1 MALAGLWIEFHRGL
15 VAALVM
21 KNRGQHKNMKN
32 HGAMVIDC
40 WRCNDF
46 KLVSWVSI
54 FQNISVWRLTVWNLQ
69 GSRTWN
75 KNNPI
80 CWSELKL
87 QNPLSF
93 TYKAVIMLHDHRSAH
108 MSWNHLPPQY
118 SDLKLQKSETAKE
131 FSKHGI
137 TPCQRNYFRNQEPSP
152 QGGKK
157 SWPMWSPNAFWP
169 RFVDWHG
176 GYGSDILWIAIIN
189 AGVCYFLNI
198 ITSPRTGSY
207 HKANTG
213 EYLTRTR
220 NDCRDLNH
228 RSDDS
233 YAVRSI
239 PQVSRT
245 VWMFGWNKSAT
256 WHKFVFNGASSQHH
270 NSFFCFAPET
280 LAIEL
285 LARTRDLSSVHYCR
299 KMFKTSWL
307 LFWPILNQ

>member
-1 MALAGLWIEFHRGL
+1 MYYQYIVPYLFRVYIYSFHLQQKTWFFIPTSWLVLYHIFLDIITRRNTDMALAGLWIELHRGL

-21 KNRGQHKNMKN
+21 KNHRGQHKNMKN
-32 HGAMVIDC
+32 HGAMVFDC

-46 KLVSWVSI
+46 KLESWVSV
-54 FQNISVWRLTVWNLQ
+54 FQNISVWRLTVWNSK

-93 TYKAVIMLHDHRSAH
+93 THKPVIMLHDHRSAH

-152 QGGKK
+152 QGGKN

-220 NDCRDLNH
+220 NDYRDLNH

-239 PQVSRT
+239 PQV
-245 VWMFGWNKSAT
+245 
-256 WHKFVFNGASSQHH
+256 
-270 NSFFCFAPET
+270 
-280 LAIEL
+280 
-285 LARTRDLSSVHYCR
+285 
-299 KMFKTSWL
+299 
-307 LFWPILNQ
+307 